1 MAISFTPIQKRVLII
16 LLLQNASYTLL
27 RRFSIGVRQDTY
39 SYHECLFLAEL
50 FKLGLSL
57 YKIQTDE
64 EYVNKGL
71 TFQKYVQGV
80 VLESSKMMILAW
92 IYALMNVLSFVSLAR
107 IDASTFTIVAQ
118 LKVLS
123 TGLFSYLILNK
134 QFSKVKVV
142 ALFNLVCGA
151 ILVTT
156 PSISSSE
163 DTTNDGSGAGGSKF
177 IGILAVALEVT
188 LSGFA
193 SIYFEKV
200 VKGAGLKSGQPLLG
214 IFERNVQLAL
224 HSLPFYI
231 CMIMFSSEKLGEGW
245 NLYGIMLAVMGG
257 GGGILV
263 ALSVKYADSILK
275 TLATSGS
282 IVLSTLVGWLLLD
295 GPLTFVMLIGV
306 GLVLA
311 AIWLYTFDPTPPTQ
325 PANVTEKAK
334 EVEAVPLI
342 SPNSKK
348 ESNNV

>member
-1 MAISFTPIQKRVLII
+1 
-16 LLLQNASYTLL
+16 
-27 RRFSIGVRQDTY
+27 
-39 SYHECLFLAEL
+39 
-50 FKLGLSL
+50 
-57 YKIQTDE
+57 
-64 EYVNKGL
+64 
-71 TFQKYVQGV
+71 
-80 VLESSKMMILAW
+80 MMILAW

-163 DTTNDGSGAGGSKF
+163 NTTNDGSGAGGSKF

-200 VKGAGLKSGQPLLG
+200 VKGAVP
-214 IFERNVQLAL
+214 
-224 HSLPFYI
+224 
-231 CMIMFSSEKLGEGW
+231 
-245 NLYGIMLAVMGG
+245 
-257 GGGILV
+257 
-263 ALSVKYADSILK
+263 
-275 TLATSGS
+275 
-282 IVLSTLVGWLLLD
+282 STLVGWLLLD

-311 AIWLYTFDPTPPTQ
+311 AIWLYTFDPTPPKQ
-325 PANVTEKAK
+325 PANITERTK

-342 SPNSKK
+342 SPNSTKG
-348 ESNNV
+348 SNNV

>member
-1 MAISFTPIQKRVLII
+1 MNFTPIQKRVLLI

-27 RRFSIGVRQDTY
+27 RRYSIGVRHDTY
-39 SYHECLFLAEL
+39 NYHECLFLAEL
-50 FKLGLSL
+50 FKLLLSL
-57 YKIQTDE
+57 KKIHADE
-64 EYVNKGL
+64 EYENKGV
-71 TFQKYVQGV
+71 TFQKYIQGI
-80 VLESSKMMILAW
+80 VLESQKMMILAW

-123 TGLFSYLILNK
+123 TGFFSYLILSK
-134 QFSKVKVV
+134 QFNKVKIV

-156 PSISSSE
+156 PSIS
-163 DTTNDGSGAGGSKF
+163 NDGDAENDKSGGGKF
-177 IGILAVALEVT
+177 IGVCAVALEVM

-200 VKGAGLKSGQPLLG
+200 IKGAGLKSGQPLLG

-224 HSLPFYI
+224 HSLPFYFV
-231 CMIMFSSEKLGEGW
+231 MIMFSSNAFSGW
-245 NLYGIMLAVMGG
+245 NLYGIMLAVLGG

-282 IVLSTLVGWLLLD
+282 IVLSTLLGYLWLD
-295 GPLTFVMLIGV
+295 GPLTFVMIIGV

-311 AIWLYTFDPTPPTQ
+311 AIWLYTFDPTPVPQ
-325 PANVTEKAK
+325 PAPAEKKAN

-342 SPNSKK
+342 PSNK
-348 ESNNV
+348 ESNV